1 MKKSK
6 PYSAIRVKDVQ
17 LAPILTEH
25 AGRDLWVGIDVG
37 KEFLLVVLF
46 WGEGRFGRP
55 WRVSNPGELRLL
67 VEMLKKLSC
76 GRRLVVALEPTGTYG
91 DPLRW
96 ALQQA
101 QLQVHRV
108 ECKAS
113 HDYAE
118 IFDHVP
124 SQHDAKDAMIVA
136 ELASLGKGRPW
147 SMREGN
153 ERQSSMAV
161 WVDQADD
168 QQRVQAVWTG
178 RLEGLLARHWPEA
191 TGILDLTSMT
201 LLRALAEH
209 GCPANLAADADAA
222 AKLMQWGG
230 PLLSARKVEALLE
243 SAASTLGVPADPGEA
258 QRIRQCAQAALD
270 ATHALNKCKRE
281 LEKLM
286 EGDATLERMGQAVGK
301 ATACVL
307 FVKLGDPGDYSNPR
321 AYVKA
326 AGLNLT
332 ERSSG
337 KYLGQLKISKRGP
350 SMVRKWLYLAAVR
363 LLKDPGVR
371 EWYERKRGRDL
382 EQVGNGPARKGIAVK
397 ALTGVMRKLL
407 AALWHANRNKTPF
420 VAARLF
426 AAKAASPSGGKAA
439 KGGAAPV
446 LSAER

>member
-17 LAPILTEH
+17 LAPILAEH
-25 AGRDLWVGIDVG
+25 AGKDLWVGIDVA
-37 KEFLLVVLF
+37 KEFLLVALC
-46 WGEGRFGRP
+46 WGQGRFGRP
-55 WRVSNPGELRLL
+55 WRVSNPGELGLL
-67 VEMLKKLSC
+67 VESLKQLNC

-118 IFDHVP
+118 IFDGAP

-136 ELASLGKGRPW
+136 ELALQGKSRPW
-147 SMREGN
+147 PMREGD

-201 LLRALAEH
+201 LLRALAEY
-209 GCPANLAADADAA
+209 GCPGNLAADGDAA
-222 AKLMQWGG
+222 AKLLQWGG
-230 PLLSARKVEALLE
+230 GHLSAQKVEALLL
-243 SAASTLGVPADPGEA
+243 SAASTSGVPSSPAEA

-270 ATHALNKCKRE
+270 ATHALSRSKRE
-281 LEKLM
+281 LEKLT
-286 EGDATLERMGQAVGK
+286 EGDATLERVGRAVGK

-326 AGLNLT
+326 AGLNLA

-337 KYLGQLKISKRGP
+337 KYIGQLKISKRGP

-363 LLKDPGVR
+363 LLKDDPGVR
-371 EWYERKRGRDL
+371 QWYERKRGRDL
-382 EQVGNGPARKGIAVK
+382 EQAGSGPARKGIGVK
-397 ALTGVMRKLL
+397 ALTSVMRKLL
-407 AALWHANRNKTPF
+407 AALWHVNKKKTAF
-420 VAARLF
+420 VASRLF
-426 AAKAASPSGGKAA
+426 GGKGSGGKA
-439 KGGAAPV
+439 GGPAAPA
-446 LSAER
+446 LSAGR